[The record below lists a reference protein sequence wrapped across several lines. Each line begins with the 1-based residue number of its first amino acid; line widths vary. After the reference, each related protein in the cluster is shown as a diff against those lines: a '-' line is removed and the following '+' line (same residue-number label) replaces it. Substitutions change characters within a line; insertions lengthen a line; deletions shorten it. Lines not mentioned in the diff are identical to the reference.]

1 MRRNKKVWLIQRPKK
16 KQTQSIETV
25 FGESQASQ
33 VALVVKNPPANAGD
47 AGDTGSSLVRRSP
60 RGGNGSTLQ
69 YCCLE
74 NAVDRGAWRAAVH
87 RVTKSRTRRI

>member
-1 MRRNKKVWLIQRPKK
+1 MAYTEAKK
-16 KQTQSIETV
+16 KNQTQSIETV

-33 VALVVKNPPANAGD
+33 VALVVENPPANAGD

-60 RGGNGSTLQ
+60 RGENGSALQ

-74 NAVDRGAWRAAVH
+74 NAMDRGAWRAAVH
-87 RVTKSRTRRI
+87 RVTKSQR